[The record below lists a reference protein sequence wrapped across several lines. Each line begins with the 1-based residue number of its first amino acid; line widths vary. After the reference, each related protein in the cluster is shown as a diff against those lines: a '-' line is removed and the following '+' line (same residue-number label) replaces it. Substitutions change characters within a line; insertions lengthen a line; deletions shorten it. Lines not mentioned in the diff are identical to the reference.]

1 MKETCAIK
9 LVSTTHPL
17 VCNSGVSGLADGL
30 GIRKYV
36 HCATCADARELYA
49 IMSGIAAT
57 LVFPAISTNTAS
69 LPAPEPCRSPAP
81 TSPNPL
87 AVAADSPALR

>member
-9 LVSTTHPL
+9 LVYTTHPL
-17 VCNSGVSGLADGL
+17 VCNGDVFGLANGL
-30 GIRKYV
+30 GFRKYV
-36 HCATCADARELYA
+36 RCATCADALELYA

-69 LPAPEPCRSPAP
+69 LPAPGPCRSPAP

-87 AVAADSPALR
+87 AVAAVSTALR